1 MEKGKTAPQDQSAP
15 MSGVEIVRG
24 ERTVSSAE
32 LFGGGRHI
40 VIEHEGERYRLQ
52 CTSKGKLI
60 LTK

>member
-1 MEKGKTAPQDQSAP
+1 MKEGRTGPNKEPTPAP
-15 MSGVEIVRG
+15 GVDSVGG
-24 ERTVSSAE
+24 ERLVRSAE
-32 LFGGGRHI
+32 LFGGERQV

>member
-1 MEKGKTAPQDQSAP
+1 
-15 MSGVEIVRG
+15 MSGVAIVRG

>member
-1 MEKGKTAPQDQSAP
+1 MEKGKTAPNDATAP
-15 MSGVEIVRG
+15 TSGVEVVSG

-40 VIEHEGERYRLQ
+40 VIEHDGERYRLQ